1 MHASN
6 YGRDLVH
13 FLTGHSKS
21 GTIDI
26 QKVYPRAPHHGHS
39 AVSEGIPKGT
49 PSWPFG
55 RFTRYIVTEQQAADP
70 PAVLNNYIKYKTFK
84 GGIDL

>member
-21 GTIDI
+21 GTINI
-26 QKVYPRAPHHGHS
+26 QNLPR
-39 AVSEGIPKGT
+39 GIP
-49 PSWPFG
+49 PWPFG
-55 RFTRYIVTEQQAADP
+55 RFTKYIVTEQQAADP
-70 PAVLNNYIKYKTFK
+70 PAVLNNYIKYKTLK